1 MGQGAR
7 RFLGAGACMIPI
19 ESEGITEN
27 VEPWRTDVP
36 ARLINEL
43 GLKKLMFEAT
53 DPEVFAWYAKNY

>member
-1 MGQGAR
+1 
-7 RFLGAGACMIPI
+7 MIPI